1 MKKLTSVFLS
11 VMFILQLCNPL
22 SATESVSQNSIILRS
37 AEVPAGMNLG
47 VSAVALHTDLSSVEA
62 VLPHT
67 LVFSENADYDS
78 SSYEEYYPVTIN
90 WSPTENSP
98 EPTTKKTGLYCL
110 TGTPVFDDGMSF
122 DGKSPVF
129 YYYITVQE
137 PEKPQLDMFF
147 YESYSQSFLFPWVEL
162 TDEMTEQTKIFLKEN
177 DGDFVDVTEKY
188 YIVVMSNMLAVGAF
202 GLHSGNTYS
211 LYAEYPGGKT
221 NTLIFDY
228 DNTIHIKGHI
238 DGDRDGGNS
247 DGYNPPDYTQPAP
260 EEPSSSKPQE
270 TSSSEIPQESQ
281 TTQPTSVPSSFPQ
294 ETTASQVPR
303 ETLAAQFPSITQE
316 TSISQAQ
323 QDSSVAQSSFLP
335 QETTA
340 SQVLQETLAAQSPS
354 MTQEASVSDSSVS
367 LPELETT
374 TAPAAEMTEFFGSD
388 SDIISGTRL
397 RLMLS
402 SGNAVFEKNG
412 VSLTFSSD
420 SFRNYALKDSDQ
432 FSVTI
437 KQPAQNSI
445 TISVSLNRED
455 LSVLNDSILTV
466 PYTQEADAFYLEDET
481 GSKTYAAQT
490 DSVTMTASFLLPHT
504 GTWTFYSETDGVT
517 DATQEIAVVSA
528 SAGNKSW
535 HIPAAICIIMLTGT
549 CTAAFCRYRRTHHET
564 H

>member
-281 TTQPTSVPSSFPQ
+281 TTQSTSVPSSFPQ

-323 QDSSVAQSSFLP
+323 QDSS
-335 QETTA
+335 
-340 SQVLQETLAAQSPS
+340 AAQSPS
-354 MTQEASVSDSSVS
+354 MTQEASVSGSSVS

>member
-211 LYAEYPGGKT
+211 LYAEYLGGKT

-294 ETTASQVPR
+294 ETTTSQVPR

-323 QDSSVAQSSFLP
+323 QDSS
-335 QETTA
+335 
-340 SQVLQETLAAQSPS
+340 AAQSPS
-354 MTQEASVSDSSVS
+354 MTQEASVSGSSVS

>member
-47 VSAVALHTDLSSVEA
+47 VSAVALHTALSSVEA

-294 ETTASQVPR
+294 ETIASQVPR
-303 ETLAAQFPSITQE
+303 ETLAAQFPPITQE

-323 QDSSVAQSSFLP
+323 QDSS
-335 QETTA
+335 
-340 SQVLQETLAAQSPS
+340 AAQSPS
-354 MTQEASVSDSSVS
+354 MTQEASVSGSSVS

-466 PYTQEADAFYLEDET
+466 PYTREADAFYLEDET
-481 GSKTYAAQT
+481 GSKIYAAQT

-517 DATQEIAVVSA
+517 DATQEIAAVSA

-535 HIPAAICIIMLTGT
+535 HIPAAICIVMLTGT

>member
-323 QDSSVAQSSFLP
+323 QDSSAAQFPSIT
-335 QETTA
+335 QETSI
-340 SQVLQETLAAQSPS
+340 SQAQQDSSAAQSPS
-354 MTQEASVSDSSVS
+354 MTQEASVSGSSVS

-466 PYTQEADAFYLEDET
+466 PYTREADAFYLEDET

>member
-281 TTQPTSVPSSFPQ
+281 TTQPTSVPSSLPQ

-323 QDSSVAQSSFLP
+323 QDSS
-335 QETTA
+335 
-340 SQVLQETLAAQSPS
+340 AAQSPS
-354 MTQEASVSDSSVS
+354 MTQEASVSGSSVS
-367 LPELETT
+367 LPEPETT